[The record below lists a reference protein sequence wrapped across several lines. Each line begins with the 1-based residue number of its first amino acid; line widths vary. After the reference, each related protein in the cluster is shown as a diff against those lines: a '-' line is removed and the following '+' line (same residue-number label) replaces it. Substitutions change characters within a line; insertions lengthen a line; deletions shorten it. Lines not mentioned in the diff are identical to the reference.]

1 MIYEV
6 RDVVCDYGV
15 YENGELKLILNSRGI
30 AKKIVELLEEDDYR
44 DRKLNSMPEK
54 VKTENGYFECPYC
67 KTDIEID
74 KGKPN
79 CVVCGQ
85 ALDWRVNLE

>member
-1 MIYEV
+1 MKYEV

-15 YENGELKLILNSRGI
+15 YENGELKLILNSRQI
-30 AKKIVELLEEDDYR
+30 AKKIVELLEEDDYK

-54 VKTENGYFECPYC
+54 VNTENGYFECPYC
-67 KTDIEID
+67 QTDIEID

-85 ALDWRVNLE
+85 ALDWSDTE

>member
-1 MIYEV
+1 MKYEV

-15 YENGELKLILNSRGI
+15 YENGELKLILESRLI
-30 AKKIVELLEEDDYR
+30 AEKIVELLKKD
-44 DRKLNSMPEK
+44 DRKGRELNSMPER

-74 KGKPN
+74 KGKSH

-85 ALDWRVNLE
+85 ALDWGDTE